1 MPKSEG
7 SKVSGN
13 RQPVVPQKGESNM
26 PENAERGLSEVSP
39 EPTPASFRSLEG
51 RAVPVVT
58 RDQMREIDRIAVE
71 ETGPNLL
78 QMMENAGR
86 SLAQLVL
93 THLGENANEARVLV
107 MAGPGGNGGG
117 GICAA
122 RHLALRTARVD
133 LCLVE
138 PDRLSTA
145 AAHQLRVFRA
155 TGQRMLS
162 LDDISAPGVGEE
174 YDVVVDAV
182 LGYSLRGSPRGK
194 VKKAILWMQDAG
206 VRLVSLDL
214 ASGVDADTGDTPG
227 VFVTAEA
234 TLTLHL
240 PKPGLENP
248 ATGALWLADLGIPAS
263 ISRRAGVKDEG
274 PRGDW
279 LEPLEIGHR

>member
-1 MPKSEG
+1 MSESEG
-7 SKVSGN
+7 
-13 RQPVVPQKGESNM
+13 RH
-26 PENAERGLSEVSP
+26 LSEIPP
-39 EPTPASFRSLEG
+39 EPIPASFCSFGG
-51 RAVPVVT
+51 RAIPVVT

-71 ETGPNLL
+71 ETGPTLL

-93 THLGENANEARVLV
+93 TPLGGKANEARVLV

-122 RHLALRTARVD
+122 RHLAPRTEKVD

-155 TGQRMLS
+155 TGQRVLT
-162 LDDISAPGVGEE
+162 LEEISAPGGGER
-174 YDVVVDAV
+174 YDAVVDAV

-194 VKKAILWMQDAG
+194 VQEAILWMQDAG
-206 VRLVSLDL
+206 VPPVSLDL
-214 ASGVDADTGDTPG
+214 PSGVDADTGDTPG
-227 VFVTAEA
+227 VFVTAGA

-263 ISRRAGVKDEG
+263 VSRRVGVKEEG

-279 LEPLEIGHR
+279 LEPLEMGRR